1 VSEQTNGP
9 DVAFYGDDVTGSV
22 DVLLQFARLGRRGRL
37 FVGMP
42 DAAALAAA
50 AGDEV
55 VGIAGISR
63 SLPTEGIDAEVRPAL
78 EALRDLHPRIVQYK
92 ACSTADSSP
101 TIGSIGR
108 VLEIG
113 REVFPTGAVPM
124 VFAQPDFGRY
134 TVFAHHFAA
143 DAGVV
148 HRLDRQPTMSAHP
161 STPMDE
167 SDLTVHLG
175 RQTSLPIVSLPF
187 TSYSSADD
195 VASALSETRA
205 AAVLLDALDDGHL
218 SMLGHAI
225 RLRSR
230 QGAPVFGIGSGG
242 LSRALA
248 LSRDAGVVE
257 TEPGAPPA
265 PSGQPVLVVS
275 GSRSQQTRRQMDAAH
290 RAGLTVR
297 PLPLGVAADAPAM
310 TTVLDDL
317 RAGRSVALTSDDAR
331 SVDADPLSS
340 IAHAAA
346 GLISAAVTAGL
357 TDRVVVCGGD
367 TSGRVVRM
375 LGIDSLSIVAHLG
388 GNAVVLRA
396 HAATAIDGLELV
408 LKGGQMG
415 RVDLFEHLRTGSA
428 DPLPPGS
435 LDAG

>member
-1 VSEQTNGP
+1 MNEL

-50 AGDEV
+50 AAENEI

-78 EALRDLHPRIVQYK
+78 EVLRDLHPRIVQYK

-101 TIGSIGR
+101 TIGSLGR

-113 REVFPTGAVPM
+113 REVYGTGAVPM
-124 VFAQPDFGRY
+124 LFAQPDFGRY

-148 HRLDRQPTMSAHP
+148 HRLDRQPTMSTHP

-195 VASALSETRA
+195 IASTLRETRA
-205 AAVLLDALDDGHL
+205 AGVVLDALDDAHL
-218 SMLGHAI
+218 SMLGQAI

-230 QGAPVFGIGSGG
+230 EGAPVFGIGSGG

-248 LSRDAGVVE
+248 LSGDAVVVE
-257 TEPGAPPA
+257 TEPAAPPA
-265 PSGQPVLVVS
+265 RSARPVLVVS
-275 GSRSQQTRRQMDAAH
+275 GSRSQQTRRQMAAAH
-290 RAGLTVR
+290 RAGWVVQ
-297 PLPLGVAADAPAM
+297 PLPLRVADDASAM
-310 TTVLDDL
+310 ASVLGEL

-331 SVDADPLSS
+331 SAGGDPLGS

-388 GNAVVLRA
+388 GNTVVLRA
-396 HAATAIDGLELV
+396 HAATAGTDGLELV

-428 DPLPPGS
+428 HPLPPGS
-435 LDAG
+435 LDGG